1 MTEAEKRIRAA
12 LVWRELHDTMVLDAA
27 DVVALLADRDEREAK
42 LRAEVEALRAERD
55 ALAKQDEAFRHLVD
69 ACKLLASEAE
79 EYEFDDGMGRGAL
92 LDYWYEFD
100 RKIDAAIDAQIEK
113 EKANG
118 SR

>member
-1 MTEAEKRIRAA
+1 MSDLPERLRRLYAWNGTNHVQE
-12 LVWRELHDTMVLDAA
+12 AA
-27 DVVALLADRDEREAK
+27 DEIER
-42 LRAEVEALRAERD
+42 LRAERD
-55 ALAKQDEAFRHLVD
+55 ALAKQGEAFRHLVD

-113 EKANG
+113 GKPK
-118 SR
+118 